1 MLGTSPHFGAPLLIK
16 HTFLQFELYPPSR
29 PRSAS
34 APPRLQRAV
43 RTAALRNRKK
53 RRAPCDVDDDDA
65 LLREARQH
73 VLRETWQRL
82 GAGVVEKT
90 MGDAAKEVD
99 AKRMKLRAALTS
111 NAFGELLETMKDA
124 ELQLY
129 VLAAMGVVRGGG
141 SDGVHIEIYCSDEQ
155 LREEEFVA
163 TFVANARTVQIMH
176 TNFIF
181 LILPGLEAPLAVRYD
196 KRMKISSLKRKARQF
211 LDLPPSQPVR
221 IEYLS
226 GVELVANTVKD
237 AGLAAGDSVCVRWH

>member
-1 MLGTSPHFGAPLLIK
+1 MVLTSLDFGAPLLVQR
-16 HTFLQFELYPPSR
+16 TFLQFQVHTPSR

-34 APPRLQRAV
+34 APPRLQAG
-43 RTAALRNRKK
+43 RTAARNSKK
-53 RRAPCDVDDDDA
+53 RRAPRDEDDDA

-82 GAGVVEKT
+82 GARIVEKT

-141 SDGVHIEIYCSDEQ
+141 SDGAHIEIYCSDEQ
-155 LREEEFVA
+155 LREEDMA
-163 TFVANARTVQIMH
+163 TFVENARNIQILYASS
-176 TNFIF
+176 IF
-181 LILPGLEAPLAVRYD
+181 LRVPEIEAVLAVLFDR
-196 KRMKISSLKRKARQF
+196 RTKISSLKRKVRA
-211 LDLPPSQPVR
+211 LADLPPSQPVR
-221 IEYLS
+221 IEYMS
-226 GVELVANTVKD
+226 GVELVANTMQD